1 MTAGRCGGRAPRPQ
15 ACNFPTLRPY
25 HTAMPVFLRYLLAI
39 GPTNP
44 ITVRLVQNGSR
55 RLKHLYVRAAYLGV
69 LIVVLLW
76 ALLIRGGGGSAMSYR
91 DLAAAGAF
99 SFTAIAY
106 LQIGLICILAPVFMA
121 SAIAQESSPRTWE
134 VLLTTPLTGVQI
146 VLGNLLGR
154 LFFVLA
160 LLFASLPL
168 FALTQYFGGVPGP
181 SIMAS
186 YLIAACAALLVGA
199 TAISLSVS
207 RLVGKRAVFTFYI
220 SVVSYLAVTVAVDRW
235 IISGNGGAGPT
246 GQGVTWCTAIN
257 PFLALHALLNPS
269 TYMRAAEGTH
279 TGIAR
284 WFLESPVTTWCV
296 GSSLLSIV
304 LMLASTVTVR
314 TGGLQALSGEG
325 TGVPWYRKMVG
336 LGASGAEHRPPRAVW
351 NNPIAWREAAA
362 RNSTLFRILMRWAF
376 IAAGAIFG
384 VALLIMFHTR
394 VLTITE
400 FRFAMLATVWGMLIV
415 TALVAMN
422 MAATAISREREDGTL
437 DLLLTTPITPS
448 QYLTGKLRGLIAY
461 ILPMIA
467 VPCGLLAIAG
477 VYVLLDGVGR
487 VGGITE
493 VTMKVG
499 PSPVTLPV
507 LFPEAGIL
515 APLVIIPFMAFC
527 CMVGLQ
533 WSLRSKG
540 TIGSVV
546 ATVAVVGIIAG
557 VVGLCGWNS
566 GPAITSI
573 GPALA
578 ALSPASLIFALI
590 NPADALQVRLSEGGG
605 PTAARIALAFGSLV
619 SAAIHCGAVYGIH
632 TNMVRTFDM
641 TVRRLAGNR

>member
-1 MTAGRCGGRAPRPQ
+1 
-15 ACNFPTLRPY
+15 
-25 HTAMPVFLRYLLAI
+25 MPVFLRWLLAL
-39 GPTNP
+39 GPVNP
-44 ITVRLVQNGSR
+44 IAVRLVQNGSR

-76 ALLIRGGGGSAMSYR
+76 ALLIKGGTGSVMSYR

-134 VLLTTPLTGVQI
+134 VLLTTPLSGVQI

-186 YLIAACAALLVGA
+186 YLIAACAALLVGS

-220 SVVSYLAVTVAVDRW
+220 SVISYLAVTIALDRW
-235 IISGNGGAGPT
+235 IISRGGGALNGS
-246 GQGVTWCTAIN
+246 GVTWCTAAN
-257 PFLALHALLNPS
+257 PFLALYALLNPS
-269 TYMRAAEGTH
+269 TYPRAAPGTMD
-279 TGIAR
+279 GVVAR
-284 WFLESPVTTWCV
+284 WLYETPVTTWCV
-296 GSSLLSIV
+296 GSAVLSV
-304 LMLASTVTVR
+304 LMMLGSTLTVR
-314 TGGLQALSGEG
+314 TGGLQSLAGESA
-325 TGVPWYRKMVG
+325 GVPWYRRMFG

-351 NNPIAWREAAA
+351 HNPIAWREAAA
-362 RNSTLFRILMRWAF
+362 RNSTFFRILLRWAF

-384 VALLIMFHTR
+384 LALLVMYHVGDLNTD
-394 VLTITE
+394 E
-400 FRFAMLATVWGMLIV
+400 FRFALLATVWGMLIV
-415 TALVAMN
+415 TSLVAMN

-461 ILPMIA
+461 ILPLIA

-477 VYVLLDGVGR
+477 LYVLFDGIGRDGGVMETTTR
-487 VGGITE
+487 VGPT
-493 VTMKVG
+493 
-499 PSPVTLPV
+499 PVTLPV
-507 LFPEAGIL
+507 LFPEAGLL
-515 APLVIIPFMAFC
+515 APIVIIPFMAFC

-546 ATVAVVGIIAG
+546 ATVAVVGVISG
-557 VVGLCGWNS
+557 VVGMCAWKSATAFGQL
-566 GPAITSI
+566 GPFM
-573 GPALA
+573 A
-578 ALSPASLIFALI
+578 ALSPASLVYALVS
-590 NPADALQVRLSEGGG
+590 PGEALGTVLQTDTSQ
-605 PTAARIALAFGSLV
+605 ASARIAMGVGALAAGG
-619 SAAIHCGAVYGIH
+619 IYCGAVWGIH
-632 TNMVRTFDM
+632 SNMVRTFDM
-641 TVRRLAGNR
+641 TVRRLA